1 MMTCT
6 KTENGLL
13 FSKDGKEVLVEDVS
27 HPHFAKHVAVSF
39 TLADIEVD
47 EQEVNRA
54 VIEAGIGSYE
64 FPKFTNDGF
73 RWSELPS
80 EAVNVQVGDGFYYLY
95 AELPGY
101 GVQPTRH
108 VDDRYEDDGA

>member
-1 MMTCT
+1 MTCT

-39 TLADIEVD
+39 TLADIEVT
-47 EQEVNRA
+47 EEEVF
-54 VIEAGIGSYE
+54 GS
-64 FPKFTNDGF
+64 
-73 RWSELPS
+73 
-80 EAVNVQVGDGFYYLY
+80 V
-95 AELPGY
+95 
-101 GVQPTRH
+101 PTRH